1 MTRNRQCLFSGLKKQ
16 IVKLKKKKK
25 NSIGKLNYKKIDLVS
40 WDK

>member
-1 MTRNRQCLFSGLKKQ
+1 MSIFWVKETNSQ
-16 IVKLKKKKK
+16 IEKKKKK